1 MNHRNRIRKTPH
13 PMEKL
18 RGRISSSVGDAE
30 TPRSLMALG
39 TLAFMIAHSHGA
51 YQISNADR
59 SIDGY
64 RFNRLLANYLDR
76 LESNI
81 RLKKARGKKRS
92 KGGGYDVSRRNSDKA
107 NFLKLITNPKY
118 TWKTFIQMM
127 DMLGVEN
134 MKLIVETTISGI
146 TATNTL
152 NLDLAADMQAMLDTL
167 ERDLEEMQEQ
177 QTQTPPWV
185 GEDAEQDSK
194 E

>member
-1 MNHRNRIRKTPH
+1 MARRTRRTPH

-18 RGRISSSVGDAE
+18 RGRISSSVGDTE

-39 TLAFMIAHSHGA
+39 TLGFMIAHSHGA
-51 YQISNADR
+51 YQISNVDR

-64 RFNRLLANYLDR
+64 MFNKLLANYLDR
-76 LESNI
+76 LENNI

-92 KGGGYDVSRRNSDKA
+92 KGDGYDVSRRNSDKA

-134 MKLIVETTISGI
+134 MKITVETTIQGV
-146 TATNTL
+146 TATNAIS
-152 NLDLAADMQAMLDTL
+152 LDLAADMQAMLDTL
-167 ERDLEEMQEQ
+167 ENDLKEMQEQ
-177 QTQTPPWV
+177 QRLEPPWA
-185 GEDAEQDSK
+185 DTPTDDQDSK

>member
-1 MNHRNRIRKTPH
+1 MTRRNRRTPH

-18 RGRISSSVGDAE
+18 RGRISSSVGDTE
-30 TPRSLMALG
+30 SPRSLMALG
-39 TLAFMIAHSHGA
+39 TLGFMIAHSHGA
-51 YQISNADR
+51 YQISNDDR

-64 RFNRLLANYLDR
+64 MFNKLLANYLDR
-76 LESNI
+76 LETNI

-134 MKLIVETTISGI
+134 MKLTIETTIQGV
-146 TATNTL
+146 TATNAIT
-152 NLDLAADMQAMLDTL
+152 LDLAADMQAMLDTL
-167 ERDLEEMQEQ
+167 ERDLEAMQEQ
-177 QTQTPPWV
+177 QRLDPPWENA
-185 GEDAEQDSK
+185 GTEEQDSK